1 MSLTETGPASET
13 GATPE
18 TGPAGGQTV
27 MAVDRFREYR
37 RMWATF
43 RRSYSSMAGL
53 IIVAI
58 FLIIAAIGPWIVP
71 FPEDA
76 LGSIHLERKLEPPNA
91 THWFG
96 TDEVG
101 MDIYSR
107 VVIGARTTLYI
118 GLTITG
124 IAMLIGVPLGLLAGI
139 GGTWVRESIMRVT
152 DVFLSI
158 PGLILAIAI
167 VGALGPGI
175 LNAMI
180 ALSVVWWPGY
190 VRLVQSKALSVRNET
205 YVEAARSIGA
215 SNFRILFMHILPNC
229 MSPIVV
235 KASMDMGMAI
245 LGAASLGFLGL
256 GAQPPYP
263 EWGAMISIGKN
274 YLPDWWWYSLFPGL
288 AIYLTVLGFNLL
300 GDGLR
305 DMLDPKQRS

>member
-1 MSLTETGPASET
+1 MTALEAAPNRSGPETETETGS
-13 GATPE
+13 
-18 TGPAGGQTV
+18 GQTI
-27 MAVDRFREYR
+27 DRLREYR

-43 RRSYSSMAGL
+43 RRSTSAMLGL
-53 IIVAI
+53 FIVVV
-58 FLIIAAIGPWIVP
+58 FLVLAAIGPWIVP

-76 LGSIHLERKLEPPNA
+76 LGSINLDRKLLPPNA
-91 THWFG
+91 VNWFG

-101 MDIYSR
+101 MDIFSR
-107 VVIGARTTLYI
+107 VVVGARTTLWI
-118 GLTITG
+118 GITVTG
-124 IAMLIGVPLGLLAGI
+124 VAILIGVPLGLFAGMSD
-139 GGTWVRESIMRVT
+139 GWLREGIMRIT
-152 DVFLSI
+152 DIFLSI
-158 PGLILAIAI
+158 PGLILAVAI

-180 ALSVVWWPGY
+180 ALSLVWWPGY
-190 VRLVQSKALSVRNET
+190 VRLVQAKVLSVRNET
-205 YVEAARSIGA
+205 YVMAAHSVGA
-215 SNFRILFMHILPNC
+215 SQTRIVFLHVLPNC
-229 MSPIVV
+229 TSPIIV

-263 EWGAMISIGKN
+263 EWGAMISIGRS

-305 DMLDPKQRS
+305 DVLDPKQRS

>member
-1 MSLTETGPASET
+1 MSTTDHFAKP
-13 GATPE
+13 
-18 TGPAGGQTV
+18 
-27 MAVDRFREYR
+27 DRWREYR

-43 RRSYSSMAGL
+43 RRSHSAILGL
-53 IIVAI
+53 VIVSA
-58 FLIIAAIGPWIVP
+58 FLILAAIGPWIVP

-76 LGSIHLERKLEPPNA
+76 YGAVHFERKLQPPNA

-101 MDIYSR
+101 LDIFTR
-107 VVIGARTTLYI
+107 VIIGARTTLWI
-118 GLTITG
+118 GLTVTG
-124 IAMLIGVPLGLLAGI
+124 IAVLIGVPLGLLAGMSD
-139 GGTWVRESIMRVT
+139 GWLREVIMRVT

-175 LNAMI
+175 LNAMF
-180 ALSVVWWPGY
+180 ALSLVWWPGY
-190 VRLVQSKALSVRNET
+190 VRLVQAKVLSVRNET
-205 YVEAARSIGA
+205 YVEAARSLGA
-215 SNFRILFMHILPNC
+215 SQTRIVFLHVLPNC
-229 MSPIVV
+229 TSPIIV
-235 KASMDMGMAI
+235 KASMDMGLAI

-288 AIYLTVLGFNLL
+288 AIYFTVLGFNLL

>member
-1 MSLTETGPASET
+1 MSVIEDIARPDA
-13 GATPE
+13 P
-18 TGPAGGQTV
+18 
-27 MAVDRFREYR
+27 DRWREYR

-43 RRSYSSMAGL
+43 RRSHSAILGL
-53 IIVAI
+53 IIVSA
-58 FLIIAAIGPWIVP
+58 FLILAAIGPWIVP
-71 FPEDA
+71 FPDDA
-76 LGSIHLERKLEPPNA
+76 YGAVHFERKLQAPNA

-101 MDIYSR
+101 LDIYTR
-107 VVIGARTTLYI
+107 VIIGARTTLWI
-118 GLTITG
+118 GLTVTG
-124 IAMLIGVPLGLLAGI
+124 IAVLIGVPLGLLAGMSD
-139 GGTWVRESIMRVT
+139 GVLREVIMRVT

-175 LNAMI
+175 LNAMF
-180 ALSVVWWPGY
+180 ALALVWWPGY
-190 VRLVQSKALSVRNET
+190 VRLVQAKVLSVRNET

-215 SNFRILFMHILPNC
+215 SRARIIFLHVLPNC
-229 MSPIVV
+229 TSPIIV
-235 KASMDMGMAI
+235 KASMDMGLAI

-305 DMLDPKQRS
+305 DMLDPKQR